1 MIDGV
6 SIRGGALANAKASEL
21 DKLKAA
27 SKQFE
32 AIFTR
37 QMLKSMREAKLSED
51 ELFGSEATDQFRE
64 MQDSNFATD
73 LADKGALGIAEM
85 LVKQFEARVS
95 KKAPAAD
102 GATTMA
108 MGSGP
113 SAKPVSSPIVPGGAE

>member
-6 SIRGGALANAKASEL
+6 SIRSGALSDAKASEL

-37 QMLKSMREAKLSED
+37 QMLKSMREAKLNED
-51 ELFGSEATDQFRE
+51 DLFGSEATDQFRE

-102 GATTMA
+102 GAVTMTA
-108 MGSGP
+108 
-113 SAKPVSSPIVPGGAE
+113 ATKPVPSTASPGGSE

>member
-6 SIRGGALANAKASEL
+6 SIRSGALSNAKASEL

-37 QMLKSMREAKLSED
+37 QMLKSMREAKLNED
-51 ELFGSEATDQFRE
+51 DLFGSEATDQFRE

-95 KKAPAAD
+95 KKAPASD
-102 GATTMA
+102 GAATATTA
-108 MGSGP
+108 PKTAAPTGS
-113 SAKPVSSPIVPGGAE
+113 PGGAE

>member
-6 SIRGGALANAKASEL
+6 SIRSGALSDAKASEL

-37 QMLKSMREAKLSED
+37 QMLKSMREAKLNED
-51 ELFGSEATDQFRE
+51 DLFGSEATDQFRE

-102 GATTMA
+102 GAVTMPA
-108 MGSGP
+108 
-113 SAKPVSSPIVPGGAE
+113 ATKPVPSTASPGGSE

>member
-6 SIRGGALANAKASEL
+6 SIRGGALADAKASEL

-51 ELFGSEATDQFRE
+51 ELFGSEA

-102 GATTMA
+102 GATAMA
-108 MGSGP
+108 MGGAP
-113 SAKPVSSPIVPGGAE
+113 SAKAVSSLTVSGGAE

>member
-6 SIRGGALANAKASEL
+6 SIRSGALGDAKASEL

-37 QMLKSMREAKLSED
+37 QMLKSMREAKLNED
-51 ELFGSEATDQFRE
+51 DLFGSEATDQFRE

-95 KKAPAAD
+95 KKAPVTAQAAAQP
-102 GATTMA
+102 ATAASPGTA
-108 MGSGP
+108 SGS
-113 SAKPVSSPIVPGGAE
+113 AE